1 MPHTN
6 IQELTDTVE
15 RIIADQYQ
23 QAMRDQLNYGVTFP
37 PTPVVSEILTL
48 NEKIALAEIAYREVA
63 IRYPINSDK
72 KDVAY
77 LWGYWRGLEG
87 TPCIEKGL
95 GISNEDIWIM
105 GWNDGQGDRKS
116 YDQDLSTS

>member
-1 MPHTN
+1 MSNTN
-6 IQELTDTVE
+6 IQELTDAME

-23 QAMRDQLNYGVTFP
+23 HAMREQLNYGVTFP
-37 PTPVVSEILTL
+37 PMVSGILTL
-48 NEKIALAEIAYREVA
+48 DEKIALAEIAYREVA
-63 IRYPINSDK
+63 VRYPINSDN

-77 LWGYWRGLEG
+77 LWGYWRGIEG

-105 GWNDGQGDRKS
+105 GWNDGQGDR
-116 YDQDLSTS
+116 QDEPTA